1 MSKNKNIE
9 IRAYIRANPHLNDD
23 ILADK
28 YNVSK
33 RSISANRSHIT
44 MGTDT
49 DNPQGRAKAVKN
61 SVKKGL
67 TLIKTNS
74 YELRI
79 NEEGQFSRVDLIGK
93 KIAKVSDSEAKAIM
107 ITSIIK

>member
-1 MSKNKNIE
+1 MINKNIA

-28 YNVSK
+28 YDVSK

-49 DNPQGRAKAVKN
+49 DNPQARAKAVRVN
-61 SVKKGL
+61 TKKGL
-67 TLIKTNS
+67 TLIKTAY

-79 NEEGQFSRVDLIGK
+79 NEDGQFSRLDLSLK
-93 KIAKVSDSEAKAIM
+93 KISKLSDSEAKAVM
-107 ITSIIK
+107 ITSILK